1 MAIHTFSNFFKYLIC
16 YNLVMSK
23 TILVTGASQG
33 IGRDTA
39 ILLSKSGFTVHGT
52 YLSHEEEANALAAEH
67 GIIMHK
73 VDLSATDD
81 ILAFIAKVQKVVFD
95 GLVNNA
101 GVFEMEDWN
110 SYDYQSWGRTLQINL
125 TAPLMLTC
133 ELSKNMPGGSSIV
146 NIASTDGFK
155 AAFNT
160 ISYGV
165 SKAALIQLTKSLSV
179 NLGARGIRVNAVAP
193 GWIDTSMSDHTP
205 EGLVEE
211 VVPLARKGQP
221 KEVAA
226 VVKFLVSDDSSYI
239 DGETIVVDGGLL
251 GVDYTLKKE
260 SEA

>member
-1 MAIHTFSNFFKYLIC
+1 
-16 YNLVMSK
+16 MSK

-33 IGRDTA
+33 IGRETA
-39 ILLSKSGFTVHGT
+39 ILLSKSGFAVHGT
-52 YLSHEEEANALAAEH
+52 YLSHEEEANSLSNEH
-67 GIIMHK
+67 SITMHK
-73 VDLSATDD
+73 VDLSNSEET
-81 ILAFIAKVQKVVFD
+81 LAFIAKMKNIVFD

-110 SYDYQSWGRTLQINL
+110 NYDYQSWQRTLQINL
-125 TAPLMLTC
+125 TAPPFMLTC
-133 ELSKNMPGGSSIV
+133 ELSKNMPDGSSIV
-146 NIASTDGFK
+146 NIASTDGLK

-179 NLGARGIRVNAVAP
+179 NLGARGIRVNAIAP
-193 GWIDTSMSDHTP
+193 GWIDTSMSGLAP
-205 EGLVEE
+205 EGIVEE

-221 KEVAA
+221 KEVGT
-226 VVKFLVSDDSSYI
+226 VVRFLLSDDSSYI

-260 SEA
+260 SEGHD

>member
-1 MAIHTFSNFFKYLIC
+1 MN
-16 YNLVMSK
+16 K

-33 IGRDTA
+33 IGRETA
-39 ILLSKSGFTVHGT
+39 VLLSQSGFTVHGT
-52 YLSHEEEANALAAEH
+52 YLSHEQEAKSLSDEFN
-67 GIIMHK
+67 ITMHK
-73 VDLSATDD
+73 VNLSKVED
-81 ILAFIAKVQKVVFD
+81 IRAFIDKVKNTAFD

-110 SYDYQSWGRTLQINL
+110 NYDYQSWQRTIQINL
-125 TAPLMLTC
+125 TAPLMLAC
-133 ELSKNMPGGSSIV
+133 ELSKNMPDGSSIV
-146 NIASTDGFK
+146 NIASTDGLK

-179 NLGARGIRVNAVAP
+179 NLGARAIRVNAIAP
-193 GWIDTSMSDHTP
+193 GWIDTSMSGQAP
-205 EGLVEE
+205 EGIVEE

-221 KEVAA
+221 KEVGS
-226 VVKFLVSDDSSYI
+226 VVKFLLTDDSSYI

-260 SEA
+260 SEG